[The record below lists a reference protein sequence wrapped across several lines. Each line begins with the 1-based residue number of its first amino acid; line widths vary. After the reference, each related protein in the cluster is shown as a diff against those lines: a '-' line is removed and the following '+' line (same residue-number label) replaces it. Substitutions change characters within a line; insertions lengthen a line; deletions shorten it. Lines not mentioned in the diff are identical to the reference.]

1 MSNWFMSWLL
11 RLPFHG
17 LISGSILLITY
28 TGRRSGTQYSAP
40 LNYVRDGKILWV
52 TSERQRSWWRNFREH
67 WPIRVLLQRVE
78 IEGNGLAI
86 TEPEQ
91 LSQAFIE
98 FFHLAPA
105 NARFFKVRLEDD
117 GTPNQEDLDRIV
129 AERVLVQ
136 IQI

>member
-1 MSNWFMSWLL
+1 
-11 RLPFHG
+11 
-17 LISGSILLITY
+17 
-28 TGRRSGTQYSAP
+28 
-40 LNYVRDGKILWV
+40 
-52 TSERQRSWWRNFREH
+52 
-67 WPIRVLLQRVE
+67 
-78 IEGNGLAI
+78 LAI

-117 GTPNQEDLDRIV
+117 GTPVQEDLKRIV
-129 AERVLVQ
+129 AERVLVR